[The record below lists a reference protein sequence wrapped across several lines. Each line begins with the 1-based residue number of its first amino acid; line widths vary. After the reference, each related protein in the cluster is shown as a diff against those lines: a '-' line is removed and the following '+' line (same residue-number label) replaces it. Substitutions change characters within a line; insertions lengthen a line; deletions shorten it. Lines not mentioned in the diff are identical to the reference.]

1 METIFVKSHT
11 NLHFVSF
18 AEQPAFT
25 PQPVAKE
32 KRYLYFNFPCCKK
45 EWQEKQ
51 PTYLQTLGGALTEL
65 SVVEVGGA
73 AVAGQRPE

>member
-1 METIFVKSHT
+1 MKSHT

-18 AEQPAFT
+18 AEQTAFT
-25 PQPVAKE
+25 PQPLAKE